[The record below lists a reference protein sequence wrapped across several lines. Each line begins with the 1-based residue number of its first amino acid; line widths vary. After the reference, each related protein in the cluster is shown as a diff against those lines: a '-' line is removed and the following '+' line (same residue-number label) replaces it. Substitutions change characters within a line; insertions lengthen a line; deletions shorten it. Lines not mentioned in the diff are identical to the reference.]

1 MPGSERPG
9 AKGGK
14 GGRPYTWEDGYALR
28 HPGAFK
34 AEPVDEDGL
43 FKEEHDANVKAQETF
58 QKFAPKGAGAADRA
72 IADLGLA
79 QTQQQ
84 KVCGTARR
92 LAQAS
97 HEQHKVIADE
107 YTAAMAPLPLVTSAV
122 GTFFEDAFFGAGGGL
137 TKAIADALAE
147 AAQHEVTA
155 AAPFDPRIG
164 QPVTT
169 PKEKMK
175 AVDEALA
182 SARHKVAELVYADA
196 LATNEKLVKMFLTQ
210 FRAESERSRDFQLYL
225 GIAEDLTESIT
236 SSRFQHRDADI
247 PDAVRDACHRMK
259 VAVPEAYREDPPPG
273 SPPAGGKSEP
283 EPELEAPSHKPAVK
297 RSLSIGTDDSDVA
310 PPIADQA
317 AGLKALITKVR
328 ERGEEI
334 SSSLLMSA
342 DTDEDGQLDADE
354 FEELYKDLHQDL
366 ELPEPGT
373 QEVSDA
379 WSSVVGGIPKSSGVA
394 KSYDIEAIL
403 ASMEFLTSTLT
414 ERRKKR
420 QQQKRIAAQAV
431 GSDGDSVA
439 ASDASSTVGE
449 CGESNGSSSWWSGAS
464 PGAQER

>member
-147 AAQHEVTA
+147 ADAAIRWIVEREAGLAISEDGRGLALRA
-155 AAPFDPRIG
+155 AAYPREI
-164 QPVTT
+164 QRRL
-169 PKEKMK
+169 
-175 AVDEALA
+175 LA
-182 SARHKVAELVYADA
+182 EVC
-196 LATNEKLVKMFLTQ
+196 N
-210 FRAESERSRDFQLYL
+210 
-225 GIAEDLTESIT
+225 
-236 SSRFQHRDADI
+236 
-247 PDAVRDACHRMK
+247 
-259 VAVPEAYREDPPPG
+259 
-273 SPPAGGKSEP
+273 
-283 EPELEAPSHKPAVK
+283 
-297 RSLSIGTDDSDVA
+297 
-310 PPIADQA
+310 
-317 AGLKALITKVR
+317 
-328 ERGEEI
+328 
-334 SSSLLMSA
+334 
-342 DTDEDGQLDADE
+342 
-354 FEELYKDLHQDL
+354 QD
-366 ELPEPGT
+366 
-373 QEVSDA
+373 
-379 WSSVVGGIPKSSGVA
+379 
-394 KSYDIEAIL
+394 
-403 ASMEFLTSTLT
+403 
-414 ERRKKR
+414 
-420 QQQKRIAAQAV
+420 
-431 GSDGDSVA
+431 
-439 ASDASSTVGE
+439 
-449 CGESNGSSSWWSGAS
+449 
-464 PGAQER
+464 